1 MRRGPRGVTGVRPG
15 KLAVRLGQPA
25 FVRWIA
31 SGLLRAYFRRIDRF
45 HPERAPETGPVLLVA
60 NHPGSLTDALLIGA
74 SVDRPVNFVATVRLF
89 RAKPVARLLSRCG
102 VIPINRKQDDPT
114 KMATVADTFSACFA
128 VLEAGG
134 AVGLFPEGIS
144 YDDSRLKGVK
154 SGAARLALGIEAEH
168 GGELGLQIVPV
179 GLTYSAKERF
189 RSRVLVNFGE
199 PMAAASFL
207 DGYDE
212 DPRASVHRLR
222 DAIEARIRTLILDT
236 PDLEHDRIL
245 DAIRRLYLERLRSA
259 NLIVTGPMPDEAE
272 TLVLM
277 QAIAGALKHFEERE
291 PARLAAFVS
300 DLDRY
305 EHWMDRLGLSDR
317 TIDAFSRALRVWPR
331 VLTASL
337 LALISPLAV
346 FGWLH
351 HVVPAALVGWSLR
364 RFTPAENRKSQT
376 PITVMLAGAIALLLC
391 YAIYITAAYVWLG
404 LWPAVVY
411 AGLLPVSGLV
421 ALYWLRALRQFG
433 GRLRSAALLLQRPVA
448 RRTLVAL
455 RAELIDAL
463 DGFRADYTR
472 DVRLHVP
479 APGP

>member
-1 MRRGPRGVTGVRPG
+1 MTPHATDGSPTSLESQQVRF
-15 KLAVRLGQPA
+15 GQPA
-25 FVRWIA
+25 LVRWLA
-31 SGLLRAYFRRIDRF
+31 RVLLGAYFRRIDRF
-45 HPERAPETGPVLLVA
+45 HPERAPETGPVLFVA
-60 NHPGSLTDALLIGA
+60 NHPGSLTDALLIGV

-89 RAKPVARLLSRCG
+89 RSKPVAWLLSRCG
-102 VIPINRKQDDPT
+102 VIPINRKQDDPA
-114 KMATVADTFSACFA
+114 KMASVAHTFAACFA
-128 VLEAGG
+128 VLRAGG

-144 YDDSRLKGVK
+144 YDDSRLKDVK
-154 SGAARLALGIEAEH
+154 TGAARLALGLESEH
-168 GGELGLQIVPV
+168 GGKLGLRIVPV

-199 PMAAASFL
+199 PMRAADFI

-212 DPRASVHRLR
+212 HPRTCVHALR
-222 DAIEARIRTLILDT
+222 DAIEARIRALILDT

-245 DAIRRLYLERLRSA
+245 NAVRRLYLERLRSA
-259 NLIVTGPMPDEAE
+259 NLIVTEPMPDEAE
-272 TLVLM
+272 TLLLM
-277 QAIAGALKHFEERE
+277 QAIADALRHFEERE
-291 PARLAAFVS
+291 PERLAAFVS

-317 TIDAFSRALRVWPR
+317 TVDAFSRALRLWPR
-331 VLTASL
+331 LITAALLVLIAPF
-337 LALISPLAV
+337 AI

-376 PITVMLAGAIALLLC
+376 PITVMIAGALALIVC
-391 YAIYITAAYVWLG
+391 YTAYIGIVYARFGT
-404 LWPAVVY
+404 WPAIIY